1 MFRKLI
7 KLKTILVISLFLITN
22 SVYTISSIDN
32 TNRTENLKA
41 FEWEV
46 ISGVEKLIPTKEM
59 SKNSIKKL
67 EEANMLYSKGIDLMK
82 SRNYTGAIEQ
92 FMLARKS
99 YKRSKIS
106 EHDYNYININHVYNR
121 FIVLFRRVVI
131 KLVVKIAKNITPSWK
146 LRVKTLH
153 S

>member
-1 MFRKLI
+1 MFKKLI

-22 SVYTISSIDN
+22 SAYTISSIDS
-32 TNRTENLKA
+32 TNRSEYYKA

-46 ISGVEKLIPTKEM
+46 ISDVEKLIPTKEM

-67 EEANMLYSKGIDLMK
+67 EEANMFYSKGIDLMK

-99 YKRSKIS
+99 YKRAKIS
-106 EHDYNYININHVYNR
+106 EH
-121 FIVLFRRVVI
+121 
-131 KLVVKIAKNITPSWK
+131 
-146 LRVKTLH
+146 
-153 S
+153 